1 MLLAGIRLHFGGR
14 PLRMHL
20 LSYRLL
26 PCEWSVLAS
35 MIYEHF
41 EGKVDRYTEKIRS
54 SLRCQTEGLGED
66 GPYLS
71 FQNAVHQLIGFM
83 R

>member
-1 MLLAGIRLHFGGR
+1 MLLAGIRLHFGGP

-26 PCEWSVLAS
+26 LCEWSVLAS
-35 MIYEHF
+35 MICEHF
-41 EGKVDRYTEKIRS
+41 EGKVDRYMEKIRS
-54 SLRCQTEGLGED
+54 FLRRQTEGLGED

-71 FQNAVHQLIGFM
+71 CQNAVH
-83 R
+83 